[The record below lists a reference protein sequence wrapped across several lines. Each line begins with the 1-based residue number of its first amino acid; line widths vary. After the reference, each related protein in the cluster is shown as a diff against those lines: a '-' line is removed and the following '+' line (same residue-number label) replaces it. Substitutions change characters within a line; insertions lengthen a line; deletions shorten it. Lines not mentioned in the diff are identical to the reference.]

1 SRTRILREL
10 IKENLELNLDE
21 ENIDNIE
28 LKFKKPN
35 ILTTTY
41 ETLIKAIYRKGFD
54 ISEFSDSIA
63 QTITYGLFIAYL
75 NNKSGV

>member
-1 SRTRILREL
+1 MLASKTRILREL

-35 ILTTTY
+35 IL
-41 ETLIKAIYRKGFD
+41 K
-54 ISEFSDSIA
+54 
-63 QTITYGLFIAYL
+63 
-75 NNKSGV
+75 